1 MQVLSF
7 NELGMDS
14 LMKPK
19 KQVVIMVVS
28 STGEG
33 DPPDNSARFY
43 GHSKYAFGLIR
54 SYHFAGCPK
63 CHCHCCSS
71 RDMQ

>member
-1 MQVLSF
+1 MCEEVGCDMCGCNIHDASLQVLSF

-14 LMKPK
+14 LMKPH
-19 KQVVIMVVS
+19 KQVVVMVVS

-43 GHSKYAFGLIR
+43 GHSK
-54 SYHFAGCPK
+54 
-63 CHCHCCSS
+63 
-71 RDMQ
+71 

>member
-1 MQVLSF
+1 MHAAHLNQISNACLQVLSF

-14 LMKPK
+14 LMKPN
-19 KQVVIMVVS
+19 KQIVVMVVS

-43 GHSKYAFGLIR
+43 GHSK
-54 SYHFAGCPK
+54 
-63 CHCHCCSS
+63 
-71 RDMQ
+71 